1 MHGRLEGAQGAT
13 YGTTDI
19 GDDRLSEVEVTARQQ
34 KRRFGPARRLIL
46 AAALVLILAVV
57 GVLYAQ
63 ARTERAH
70 FLMVAADAVPG
81 DPELLRYAMSHGP
94 SAYAKHCA
102 SCHGAH
108 LQGDSTRA
116 VPNLVDH
123 DWLYGTGRVS
133 EIEHVIL
140 YGIRSGNSRGW
151 DLAHMPA
158 FASAHPY
165 NLYAL
170 PSLGPDDIDAVT
182 TYVLSFQHPQSDAAA
197 VERGKRIF
205 YDVARGNCIDCH
217 GTDAKG
223 DSAIGAPDLT
233 DAIWLRGDGSR
244 QSVADSIAYGLSGR
258 CPAWIGELP
267 PETIRALAVYV
278 HNAAAKAGE
287 KSLGGRTKLE

>member
-1 MHGRLEGAQGAT
+1 
-13 YGTTDI
+13 
-19 GDDRLSEVEVTARQQ
+19 LSEVEVTARQR
-34 KRRFGPARRLIL
+34 KRRFGPATRLLL
-46 AAALVLILAVV
+46 AAALVLILVV
-57 GVLYAQ
+57 AGALIAQ
-63 ARTERAH
+63 ERAERAR
-70 FLMVAADAVPG
+70 FLMISADAVPG
-81 DPELLRYAMSHGP
+81 DPELVRYAMARGP
-94 SAYAKHCA
+94 SAYTEHCA
-102 SCHGAH
+102 SCHGTH
-108 LQGDSTRA
+108 LQGDPARA

-165 NLYAL
+165 NLYTL

-205 YDVARGNCIDCH
+205 YDVNKGNCIDCH

-244 QSVADSIAYGLSGR
+244 QSVSDSIAYGLSGR
-258 CPAWIGELP
+258 CPPWIAELP
-267 PETIRALAVYV
+267 PVTVRALAVYV
-278 HNAAAKAGE
+278 HNAAAKAGAT
-287 KSLGGRTKLE
+287 SLGGRTKLE

>member
-1 MHGRLEGAQGAT
+1 M
-13 YGTTDI
+13 
-19 GDDRLSEVEVTARQQ
+19 TARQR
-34 KRRFGPARRLIL
+34 KRRSGLAARLIS

-57 GVLYAQ
+57 GGLIAQ
-63 ARTERAH
+63 ARTERAR
-70 FLMVAADAVPG
+70 FLMVSADAIPG
-81 DPELLRYAMSHGP
+81 DPELVRYAMSRGP
-94 SAYAKHCA
+94 SAYAEHCA
-102 SCHGAH
+102 SCHGTH
-108 LQGDSTRA
+108 LQGDPGRA
-116 VPNLVDH
+116 VPNLIDH

-165 NLYAL
+165 NLYAIPFL
-170 PSLGPDDIDAVT
+170 DPGDIDAVT
-182 TYVLSFQHPQSDAAA
+182 TYLLSFQHAQSDAAA

-205 YDVARGNCIDCH
+205 SDVTKGNCIDCH

-233 DAIWLRGDGSR
+233 DAVWLRGDGSR
-244 QSVADSIAYGLSGR
+244 QAIWDSIAYGLTGR
-258 CPAWIGELP
+258 CPAWIAELP

-278 HNAAAKAGE
+278 HDAGAKAGE